1 MRQLSSLPA
10 LAAFAALTACRA
22 DAPRRMQA
30 PPSETLAPVVI
41 HEPER
46 LTSIESGARDGL
58 GRPVRVACAG
68 CHGLREATSGFP
80 LSERELQQF
89 HVGLRV
95 QHGAIGC
102 TSCHAARRGG
112 EPKLHLADGVEV
124 DTAEALRL
132 CAQCHGPKYQDY
144 LHGSHGGMSGHWD
157 LSRGPR
163 LRNHCVDC
171 HDPHAPAYQPSR
183 PVLPPRDRF
192 VTPAPSEAAHG

>member
-1 MRQLSSLPA
+1 MRRPFHLL
-10 LAAFAALTACRA
+10 ALTALASCRA
-22 DAPRRMQA
+22 DEPRRMQA
-30 PPSETLAPVVI
+30 PPGDKAASVSI

-58 GRPVRVACAG
+58 GRPVRVACAS
-68 CHGLREATSGFP
+68 CHGLREQVPGFP
-80 LSERELQQF
+80 RDERELRQF
-89 HVGLRV
+89 HVGLSVR
-95 QHGAIGC
+95 HGSIGC

-112 EPKLHLADGVEV
+112 EPKLHLADGAEV
-124 DTAEALRL
+124 GTAEALRL

-144 LHGSHGGMSGHWD
+144 LHGSHGGMNGYWD

-171 HDPHAPAYQPSR
+171 HDPHVPAYQPSR

-192 VTPAPSEAAHG
+192 VTPALGEAAHG